1 MAFDEWL
8 YEQRQENKKNNFA
21 AQYGRGVASFR
32 NSVRGARADFFVI
45 DDPIEP
51 KYWYKIPTKEEQ
63 AMKQIFDVIAVRVD
77 DKGQPTEILAGPTTI
92 LARNEESAKQTL
104 AATPAANAA
113 ILAGDEVV
121 LLARPFK

>member
-8 YEQRQENKKNNFA
+8 YKQRQENKKNNFA

-45 DDPIEP
+45 DDPWITKTLIE
-51 KYWYKIPTKEEQ
+51 KEEQ

-104 AATPAANAA
+104 AATPAVNAA